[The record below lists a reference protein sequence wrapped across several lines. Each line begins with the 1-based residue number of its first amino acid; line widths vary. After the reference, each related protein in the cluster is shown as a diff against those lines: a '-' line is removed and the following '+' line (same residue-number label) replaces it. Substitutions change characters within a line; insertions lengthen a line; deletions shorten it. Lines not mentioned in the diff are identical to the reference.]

1 MQNIKNVGLLGGGVI
16 GGGWA
21 ARFLINGK
29 NVTLY
34 DPAPDAEA
42 KVREVLDN
50 ALTAYHRLTL
60 APVALRGELKV
71 VSSVAEAVADAGFVQ
86 ESAPERED
94 LKRSLLAEASRAA
107 GPEVVI
113 ASSSSGLLPSRIQ
126 ADCVGGLPGL
136 AGIGRQDKGHVLFR
150 RRFVPQSHPGG
161 DLVGNGGDALRL
173 RPVRKT
179 RELQGGVTRAGFLEG
194 GDAGE
199 EPPVDLRQDDVH
211 R

>member
-1 MQNIKNVGLLGGGVI
+1 MQDIKNVGLLGGGVI

-71 VSSVAEAVADAGFVQ
+71 VSSVEDAVSGADFIQ

-126 ADCVGGLPGL
+126 ADCVNPERVIIGHPFNPVYLLP
-136 AGIGRQDKGHVLFR
+136 
-150 RRFVPQSHPGG
+150 
-161 DLVGNGGDALRL
+161 LVETL
-173 RPVRKT
+173 
-179 RELQGGVTRAGFLEG
+179 GGVKTVDASLETAEALYRSVG
-194 GDAGE
+194 MH
-199 EPPVDLRQDDVH
+199 P
-211 R
+211 